1 MTSIAKPNY
10 KHSKIPAQGRSV
22 PGSALVL
29 DGGEVK
35 LRLQAERTESKT
47 PVHVDWVRFT
57 CFRRNVVPSF
67 LPVDESP
74 SASWE
79 DLTFDPVKWKTQRIT
94 QQVLAFRKEHQDPE
108 FVDAMNQA
116 YDLAREVCGALGPD
130 FEVHPVIGKGFDF
143 YKFRW
148 SIYRNDAECGWV
160 GFLASS
166 SSPRASSQ
174 SATVHTNLYGAACTF
189 AAPGWNSRIADILD
203 MHDAKLTRADLA
215 LDFFDGMGYDMEQVK
230 TDYMAGAMDSN
241 GKRLKCNM
249 VGDWAN
255 GGERSFYI
263 GSKEAGKQTNIYE
276 KGHQLY
282 GRESQNPWVRVE
294 LRYGNK
300 LRVLSSDMLRRP
312 SDFFAGASDWH
323 ALQLS
328 RFQSE
333 FTAQKVPTA
342 KALPLETVKAEVSRN
357 VRWILNTAAQSI
369 STAMRYLSESQLH
382 EICDWN
388 VNKVPG
394 RLRKFNPLEL
404 QAAFSAASTS
414 SLSRNAG
421 PAFATA

>member
-1 MTSIAKPNY
+1 MTCTTKPNY
-10 KHSKIPAQGRSV
+10 KHSKIPAQGRKI
-22 PGSALVL
+22 PGSLVL
-29 DGGEVK
+29 EGGEVK
-35 LRLQAERTESKT
+35 LRLEAERLECNT

-57 CFRRNVVPSF
+57 CFRRNVVPTF
-67 LPVDESP
+67 MAVDQAP
-74 SASWE
+74 STPW
-79 DLTFDPVKWKTQRIT
+79 DDMVFDHVKWKTERIT
-94 QQVLAFRKEHQDPE
+94 QQVQAFRKEHQDPE
-108 FVDAMNQA
+108 FIDAMNQA
-116 YDLAREVCGALGPD
+116 FDLAREVCTALGPD

-143 YKFRW
+143 YKYRW

-166 SSPRASSQ
+166 DSPRMQAQ
-174 SATVHTNLYGAACTF
+174 SASIHTNIYGAACTF
-189 AAPGWNSRIADILD
+189 AAPGWNHRIADILD

-215 LDFFDGMGYDMEQVK
+215 LDFFDGMGYDLEQVK
-230 TDYMAGAMDSN
+230 VDYMAGFMDSL

-255 GGERSFYI
+255 GAERSFYI

-282 GRESQNPWVRVE
+282 GRESENPWVRIE

-312 SDFFAGASDWH
+312 ADFFAGASEWH
-323 ALQLS
+323 ALQLA
-328 RFQSE
+328 RFQTE

-357 VRWILNTAAQSI
+357 VRWMLNTAAQSI

-388 VNKVPG
+388 VNKLPG
-394 RLRKFNPLEL
+394 RLRKFSPSEL
-404 QAAFSAASTS
+404 QAAFAQAFTNSTGQNAS
-414 SLSRNAG
+414 
-421 PAFATA
+421 PAFAMA